1 VRHEKA
7 GVTRKGVR
15 AMAAVYQ
22 ATVPICPVVIRK
34 AYGLAGSAMFNP
46 TRTRWR
52 YCWPSGDWG
61 SLPMAGGIEAA
72 YKRQLEGSADP
83 EAELKELYR
92 KFEAM
97 RSPFRTA
104 EAFIAE
110 EIIDPRDTRP
120 LLCQW
125 ARLAWRALKPGPVS
139 FTYRP

>member
-1 VRHEKA
+1 MGWQEGDVQSDADAVAVLLAFGRL
-7 GVTRKGVR
+7 GF
-15 AMAAVYQ
+15 AAD
-22 ATVPICPVVIRK
+22 
-34 AYGLAGSAMFNP
+34 G
-46 TRTRWR
+46 
-52 YCWPSGDWG
+52 
-61 SLPMAGGIEAA
+61 GGIEAA

-120 LLCQW
+120 LVVDFVRH
-125 ARLAWRALKPGPVS
+125 AYRVLKTGPRS
-139 FTYRP
+139 FGMRP